1 MNDYFPDYTD
11 NELLHN
17 ARKLLCI
24 SHAFPPRINPLAN
37 RVKKLL
43 LHFQK
48 DWQII
53 TITDTENA
61 YLNEAARVHFVKSW
75 YPNSIV
81 EFLSKLKLDKF
92 VEWFVW
98 PDKTIFWVLPALLKG
113 YRLCKQEK
121 PNAIL
126 VFMMPYSASLIG
138 IGLKWFTGIPLIFSL
153 DDSITC
159 TDMHPDAPTWLHYF
173 LGLGLEN
180 FYVRQA
186 DAIIYVSQF
195 NLELAKNK
203 QPLLQQSKF
212 HLIRCGIDPLD
223 FSHSILAGDHE
234 ENFEIVYT
242 GGMNGWY
249 HFDSRSQDSF
259 YLKRLYQ
266 FWMKL
271 GRHQLAKIDY
281 RTSSPVFVGQAVR
294 QAITQNPSWE
304 NKIQLK
310 IYGDDTPKSFVQ
322 EVLKNQNLSE
332 LVSIYEPLP
341 HSEVIQIAR
350 QADLLLITLP
360 DRIDGSVGGRISCK
374 TYEYLMTNRPI
385 LAAVPKGE
393 NWDYLQ
399 DKPGVWLVA
408 PTDIEAMSQV
418 ITRVAA
424 AKFSGSPLRYD
435 RTALQQQLSYMNLA
449 QEYLRIF
456 ERVGLNLATNNSQ
469 AAENLTFSNNIDSSI
484 SK

>member
-1 MNDYFPDYTD
+1 MNERFPACTD
-11 NELLHN
+11 KERLHN
-17 ARKLLCI
+17 TRKILCI
-24 SHAFPPRINPLAN
+24 SHVFPPRINPLAN

-43 LHFQK
+43 LQFQK

-53 TITDTENA
+53 AITDTENA
-61 YLNEAARVHFVKSW
+61 CLNQEARVDFVKPW
-75 YPNSIV
+75 YPKFLI

-113 YRLCKQEK
+113 YRLCKQEN
-121 PNAIL
+121 PNSIL
-126 VFMMPYSASLIG
+126 VFMMPYSASLVG
-138 IGLKWFTGIPLIFSL
+138 IGLKWLTGIPLIFSL

-159 TDMHPDAPTWLHYF
+159 TDMHPDAPTWLHYH
-173 LGLGLEN
+173 LGLLLEK
-180 FYVRQA
+180 FYISQA
-186 DAIIYVSQF
+186 DAIVYVSQF

-223 FSHSILAGDHE
+223 FSHSIPTGDRE

-249 HFDSRSQDSF
+249 QFDSRSQDSS
-259 YLKRLYQ
+259 YLKKLYQ
-266 FWMKL
+266 SLMKL

-281 RTSSPVFVGQAVR
+281 RTSSPVFVGRAVR

-304 NKIQLK
+304 NKIHLK
-310 IYGDDTPKSFVQ
+310 VYGDDTPKSLVQ
-322 EVLKNQNLSE
+322 EVLQNQNLSE
-332 LVSIYEPLP
+332 LVSISEPLP

-360 DRIDGSVGGRISCK
+360 DRIDGSAGGRISCK
-374 TYEYLMTNRPI
+374 TYEYLMTDRPI
-385 LAAVPKGE
+385 LAAVPQGE

-399 DKPGVWLVA
+399 DKSGVWLVA
-408 PTDIEAMSQV
+408 PTDVEAMSQV
-418 ITRVAA
+418 ITQVAA

-435 RTALQQQLSYMNLA
+435 RTALQQQLNYMDLA
-449 QEYLRIF
+449 KEYFKIF
-456 ERVGLNLATNNSQ
+456 ERVGLSSVTNNYQ
-469 AAENLTFSNNIDSSI
+469 GTDQLTLNNNTNSPIP
-484 SK
+484 K

>member
-1 MNDYFPDYTD
+1 MNDQFPDHTD
-11 NELLHN
+11 IELLHN
-17 ARKLLCI
+17 VRKLLCI
-24 SHAFPPRINPLAN
+24 SHVFPPRINPLAN

-43 LHFQK
+43 LQFQK

-61 YLNEAARVHFVKSW
+61 SLNEAARVHFVKSW
-75 YPNSIV
+75 HPKSII

-92 VEWFVW
+92 LEWFIW

-113 YRLCKQEK
+113 YHLCKQEK

-126 VFMMPYSASLIG
+126 VFMMPYSASLVG
-138 IGLKWFTGIPLIFSL
+138 IGLKWFTSIPLIFSL

-159 TDMHPDAPTWLHYF
+159 TDMHPDAPTWLHYH
-173 LGLGLEN
+173 LRLWLEKI
-180 FYVRQA
+180 YICQA
-186 DAIIYVSQF
+186 DAIVYVSQF
-195 NLELAKNK
+195 NLELAKKK

-223 FSHSILAGDHE
+223 FSHSIPAGDRE

-249 HFDSRSQDSF
+249 QFDSRLQDSSC
-259 YLKRLYQ
+259 LKRLYQ
-266 FWMKL
+266 SWMKL

-281 RTSSPVFVGQAVR
+281 RTSSPVFVGRAIR

-310 IYGDDTPKSFVQ
+310 VYGDDTRKSLVK
-322 EVLKNQNLSE
+322 EVLQNQNLSE
-332 LVSIYEPLP
+332 LVSISGLLP

-360 DRIDGSVGGRISCK
+360 DRIDGSAGGRISCK
-374 TYEYLMTNRPI
+374 TYEYLMTDRPI

-399 DKPGVWLVA
+399 DKLGVWLVA

-418 ITRVAA
+418 ITQVAE

-435 RTALQQQLSYMNLA
+435 RSALQQQLSYMNLA
-449 QEYLRIF
+449 QEYLTIF
-456 ERVGLNLATNNSQ
+456 ERVGLNSATNNS
-469 AAENLTFSNNIDSSI
+469 
-484 SK
+484 